1 MHRCLLKVQRW
12 RSPHHHHHHQTTR
25 KPRFTLICPILRR
38 TKGTIVRQSM
48 TRCLFQL
55 SRRDRELLP
64 FSLMLRDEIENFF
77 PSVSCFETRSRISSL
92 RSHASRRDREFLSSL
107 SCFETRPRRM
117 LKKLHF
123 CWGIASIIISP
134 DNITL
139 AFTFVKMSLFN
150 RTLCEEGESES
161 GFWRSGQNLAHSC
174 TRWSTQIPDEQ

>member
-1 MHRCLLKVQRW
+1 MSARLEITSRW
-12 RSPHHHHHHQTTR
+12 SVKSGHS
-25 KPRFTLICPILRR
+25 KMPILTLETRSR
-38 TKGTIVRQSM
+38 IFSFQSHA
-48 TRCLFQL
+48 
-55 SRRDRELLP
+55 SRRDREFLP